1 MPSSIEDRAREIAQ
15 NEGVGFV
22 RARIRAAREA
32 FGIPQ
37 NDQDVSVADIAKAV
51 TSGDMVMFGRLIE
64 IANHATV
71 EPETA
76 ILAAKVY
83 LAESKRQTENAG
95 PSFIDPDPDV

>member
-1 MPSSIEDRAREIAQ
+1 MPASIEDRAREIAQ
-15 NEGVGFV
+15 AEGIGFV

-37 NDQDVSVADIAKAV
+37 NDQDVSIDDIAKAV

-83 LAESKRQTENAG
+83 LAESKRATDSSG
-95 PSFIDPDPDV
+95 PAFVDPDPDV

>member
-1 MPSSIEDRAREIAQ
+1 MPVSIEERAREIAQ
-15 NEGVGFV
+15 AEGIGFV

-37 NDQDVSVADIAKAV
+37 NDPDVHISDIAKAV

-64 IANHATV
+64 IANHPTV
-71 EPETA
+71 LPETA

-83 LAESKRQTENAG
+83 LAESKRQTEESG
-95 PSFIDPDPDV
+95 PAFIDPDADL